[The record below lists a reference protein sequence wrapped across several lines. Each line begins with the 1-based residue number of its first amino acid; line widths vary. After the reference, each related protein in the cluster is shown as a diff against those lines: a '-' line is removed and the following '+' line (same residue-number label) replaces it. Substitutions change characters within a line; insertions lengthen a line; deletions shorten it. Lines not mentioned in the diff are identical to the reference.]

1 MDEFS
6 SMPDPRAQ
14 NATAPESIFRGSC
27 TCNIPTQSAYK
38 AAEAAFESIQAGDVS
53 VADTMEGIRYSP
65 APDFFRLRAACSV
78 PPMRQWRFKQR
89 IMTTVMK
96 C

>member
-1 MDEFS
+1 
-6 SMPDPRAQ
+6 MPDPRAQ

-53 VADTMEGIRYSP
+53 VADTMEGIRYSS
-65 APDFFRLRAACSV
+65 APDFFRLRAACLL
-78 PPMRQWRFKQR
+78 PPMRQWRFKRR
-89 IMTTVMK
+89 IRTTVMR